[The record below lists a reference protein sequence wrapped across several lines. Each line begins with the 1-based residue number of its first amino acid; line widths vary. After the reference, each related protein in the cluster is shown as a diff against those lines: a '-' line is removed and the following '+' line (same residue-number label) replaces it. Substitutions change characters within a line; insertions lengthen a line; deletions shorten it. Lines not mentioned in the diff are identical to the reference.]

1 MTVRYTKYTTN
12 ILGLAKMSSD
22 VVYSSLL
29 CDFVISGAINYKKF
43 GSVKVGSVQQVFGT
57 NRFVITSGD
66 CSRYH
71 IKYHDKIPI
80 SVFRGHNYDSKIIFI
95 IILYLLFFLQFIW
108 TNRSKQTRNRK
119 WIIRIITLFFEIIT
133 IYLS

>member
-43 GSVKVGSVQQVFGT
+43 GSVKVGSV
-57 NRFVITSGD
+57 
-66 CSRYH
+66 
-71 IKYHDKIPI
+71 
-80 SVFRGHNYDSKIIFI
+80 
-95 IILYLLFFLQFIW
+95 
-108 TNRSKQTRNRK
+108 
-119 WIIRIITLFFEIIT
+119 
-133 IYLS
+133 